1 VLADHHP
8 AIADFCEL
16 FGHHTFFLD
25 ARGSTCWSCSKFL
38 GSRLRTS

>member
-25 ARGSTCWSCSKFL
+25 ARGLHVELLKVP
-38 GSRLRTS
+38 GIEAQD